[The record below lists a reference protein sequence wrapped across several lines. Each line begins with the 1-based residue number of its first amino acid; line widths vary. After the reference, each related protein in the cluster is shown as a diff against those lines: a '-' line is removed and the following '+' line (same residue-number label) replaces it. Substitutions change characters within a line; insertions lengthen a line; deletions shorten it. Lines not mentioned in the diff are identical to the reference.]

1 MSKKEKTS
9 NVNFAKSGNGYY
21 SVRITLPNE
30 WVSDMGINKDNK
42 NVKLTYDGKKIIIE
56 KYGGFKNDMFK
67 MWK

>member
-56 KYGGFKNDMFK
+56 K
-67 MWK
+67 